1 MSALTTATGSQ
12 AQLPDSGGHASLDR
26 GLLFGA
32 SAYGIWGLLPLYW
45 RLLDNAGAVEI
56 LAHRFVWAL
65 GIMALLLWVR
75 PRAGWWRALRQRPAA
90 LWCLGAAAMVIA
102 FNWYVYIW
110 GVNHERVVET
120 SLGYFSSPLVTV
132 MVGVVLFRERLR
144 RSQWLALGLAVA
156 AVAWLTFD
164 YGRVPWVAVG
174 LALSFAT
181 YGVLKKKAATGAVE
195 GLAVE
200 ATIILPGALGYL
212 VWLDHMGRGTFG
224 HDGWSTT
231 LLLIA
236 AGPATAVPLLFFAG
250 AATRI
255 PLTYLGLLQ
264 YLTPSVQFVL
274 GVFVFGEPMPPA
286 RLAGFVLI
294 WAALAA
300 FAGENLYHRHQLRR
314 KAVVSGNGL
323 AMQGGPVDELPGV
336 AAARE
341 GRIRPVE
348 GSLECARHDRRR

>member
-1 MSALTTATGSQ
+1 MPDADSHAALN
-12 AQLPDSGGHASLDR
+12 R

-45 RLLDNAGAVEI
+45 RLLDEAGEVEV

-65 GIMALLLWVR
+65 GIIGLLLWVR
-75 PRAGWWRALRQRPAA
+75 PRPGWWRALRQRPAA
-90 LWCLGAAAMVIA
+90 LRFLAAAAVVIA
-102 FNWYVYIW
+102 LNWYFYIW

-120 SLGYFSSPLVTV
+120 SLGYFVNPLVTV
-132 MVGVVLFRERLR
+132 VVGVVLFRERLR
-144 RSQWLALGLAVA
+144 RPQWLALGLAAA

-181 YGVLKKKAATGAVE
+181 YGALKKKAATGAVE
-195 GLAVE
+195 SLAVE
-200 ATIILPGALGYL
+200 TTVILPVALGYL
-212 VWLDHMGRGTFG
+212 VWLEFVGQAAFVHA
-224 HDGWSTT
+224 GWSTT

-264 YLTPSVQFVL
+264 YLAPSVQFIL
-274 GVFVFGEPMPPA
+274 GVFVFGEPMPPE
-286 RLAGFVLI
+286 RLAGFALI
-294 WAALAA
+294 WAALAI
-300 FAGENLYHRHQLRR
+300 FTGENLYHRRKVRRQALR
-314 KAVVSGNGL
+314 L
-323 AMQGGPVDELPGV
+323 AV
-336 AAARE
+336 AAESQPGAE
-341 GRIRPVE
+341 
-348 GSLECARHDRRR
+348 RRS

>member
-1 MSALTTATGSQ
+1 MPVADGPAALNQGI
-12 AQLPDSGGHASLDR
+12 
-26 GLLFGA
+26 LFGA

-45 RLLDNAGAVEI
+45 RLLDDAGAVEV

-65 GIMALLLWVR
+65 GIIALLLWVR

-90 LWCLGAAAMVIA
+90 LRLLAAAAVVIA
-102 FNWYVYIW
+102 LNWYFYIW

-120 SLGYFSSPLVTV
+120 SLGYFINPLVTV
-132 MVGVVLFRERLR
+132 VVGVALFRERLR
-144 RSQWLALGLAVA
+144 WPQWIALGLAAA

-181 YGVLKKKAATGAVE
+181 YGALKKKAATGAVE
-195 GLAVE
+195 SLAVE
-200 ATIILPGALGYL
+200 TTVILPVALGYL
-212 VWLDHMGRGTFG
+212 VWLEFVGQAAFVHG
-224 HDGWSTT
+224 GWSTT

-264 YLTPSVQFVL
+264 YLAPSVQFVL
-274 GVFVFGEPMPPA
+274 GVFVFGEPMPPE
-286 RLAGFVLI
+286 RLFGFALI
-294 WAALAA
+294 WAALAI
-300 FAGENLYHRHQLRR
+300 FTGENLHY
-314 KAVVSGNGL
+314 
-323 AMQGGPVDELPGV
+323 
-336 AAARE
+336 
-341 GRIRPVE
+341 
-348 GSLECARHDRRR
+348 RRRVRREALRLAVDPPPTRSEP